1 MGRKVEINYS
11 KVKEISDLGLSI
23 KETLERLHE
32 CNINISRM
40 QYYRWK
46 QNNVTSNTSN
56 AKNKLQNKC
65 DYVTSSNNVTSNTS
79 NANTKL
85 QKKCNNVTSSKKEN
99 CVTNNNVTSKGRYEV
114 VGLGF
119 DNRTELKGKLFA
131 TVDEITS
138 IGIDEIFIY
147 DYELGRCLSREYVEK
162 AKPFIPSTWR

>member
-46 QNNVTSNTSN
+46 QNNVASNTN
-56 AKNKLQNKC
+56 TKLSKKEN
-65 DYVTSSNNVTSNTS
+65 YVTKNNVTSKHS
-79 NANTKL
+79 SNTKY
-85 QKKCNNVTSSKKEN
+85 NVTSSKKDDY
-99 CVTNNNVTSKGRYEV
+99 VTKNNVTSKCRYEV
-114 VGLGF
+114 VGLGLE
-119 DNRTELKGKLFA
+119 NRTELKGKRFD

-138 IGIDEIFIY
+138 MGVEEIFIY
-147 DYELGRCLSREYVEK
+147 DYELGRCLSREYVTK
-162 AKPFIPSTWR
+162 TKPFLTFAWR

>member
-56 AKNKLQNKC
+56 ANTKLPKKC
-65 DYVTSSNNVTSNTS
+65 EYVTKNNVTSKHS
-79 NANTKL
+79 SNTKD
-85 QKKCNNVTSSKKEN
+85 NVTSSKKEN
-99 CVTNNNVTSKGRYEV
+99 CVTINNVTSKGRYEV
-114 VGLGF
+114 VGLGLE
-119 DNRTELKGKLFA
+119 NRTELIGKRFD

-147 DYELGRCLSREYVEK
+147 DYNKGRCLSREYVEK
-162 AKPFIPSTWR
+162 AKPFIPSEWR

>member
-46 QNNVTSNTSN
+46 QNNVTS
-56 AKNKLQNKC
+56 
-65 DYVTSSNNVTSNTS
+65 SNNVTSNT
-79 NANTKL
+79 NTKL
-85 QKKCNNVTSSKKEN
+85 SKKEN
-99 CVTNNNVTSKGRYEV
+99 YVTKNNVTSKGRYEV
-114 VGLGF
+114 VGLGLE
-119 DNRTELKGKLFA
+119 NRTELKGKRFD

-138 IGIDEIFIY
+138 IGVEEIFIY
-147 DYELGRCLSREYVEK
+147 DYELGRCLSKEYVTK
-162 AKPFIPSTWR
+162 TKPFIPYEWR

>member
-46 QNNVTSNTSN
+46 QNNVTSKKANSPKSN
-56 AKNKLQNKC
+56 P
-65 DYVTSSNNVTSNTS
+65 S
-79 NANTKL
+79 NANTKSSM
-85 QKKCNNVTSSKKEN
+85 KDDYVTK
-99 CVTNNNVTSKGRYEV
+99 NNVTSKCRYEV
-114 VGLGF
+114 VGFGLE
-119 DNRTELKGKLFA
+119 NRTELKGKRFD

-147 DYELGRCLSREYVEK
+147 DYELGRCLSREYVTKE
-162 AKPFIPSTWR
+162 KPFIP